1 MSGISKLT
9 QADLRTI
16 ADKLAA
22 DRPTSFATLARD
34 YAVNEPDLRAKFD
47 PENDNAPKAPAP
59 APAIGPK
66 AQRDARFAAM
76 WIEGVPVARMRE
88 AFGLSEQKVRAIRN
102 RLCLEPRTAGRPKA
116 IHNQEDAA

>member
-16 ADKLAA
+16 ADERAK
-22 DRPTSFATLARD
+22 DRPTSWANLALRFG
-34 YAVNEPDLRAKFD
+34 VNELDLRGLFD

-59 APAIGPK
+59 APALGPK